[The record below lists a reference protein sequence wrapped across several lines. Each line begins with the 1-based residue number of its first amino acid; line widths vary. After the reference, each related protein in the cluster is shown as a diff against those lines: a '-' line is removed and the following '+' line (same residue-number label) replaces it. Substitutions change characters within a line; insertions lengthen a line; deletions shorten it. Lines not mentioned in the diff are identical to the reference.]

1 MGRKNRNSRFDLPPL
16 ELKCMK
22 ALWALDQAT
31 VHEVRSRLLPERRLA
46 YTTVMTVMDRL
57 ARKGVVERE
66 KRGRAHVYRAT
77 VAEELVRDRALD
89 RLMEDF
95 FRGSRE
101 QLRKYLKIPEGRAAR
116 AVSASPKETAH
127 PGPRTAARPAAKAAF
142 ETGLDTTLL

>member
-1 MGRKNRNSRFDLPPL
+1 
-16 ELKCMK
+16 MK
-22 ALWALDQAT
+22 ALWALDHAT

-77 VAEELVRDRALD
+77 VAEGHVRDRALD
-89 RLMEDF
+89 RLLEDF

-116 AVSASPKETAH
+116 AASMALKETAH
-127 PGPRTAARPAAKAAF
+127 AGPRTPTRPAAKVVL
-142 ETGLDTTLL
+142 ETGIDTTLL